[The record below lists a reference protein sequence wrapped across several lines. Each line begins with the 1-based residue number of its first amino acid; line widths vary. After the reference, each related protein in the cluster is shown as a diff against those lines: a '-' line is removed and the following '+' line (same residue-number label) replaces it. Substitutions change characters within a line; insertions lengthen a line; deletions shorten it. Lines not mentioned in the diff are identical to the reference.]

1 MDRLQFTYAG
11 RDHDRTRA
19 LRDGTVRPDS
29 IDLRFVDLR
38 VSEIFWRMARYAD
51 FDVAEMSLSTFI
63 LTREKK
69 TVDLV
74 AIPIF
79 PSRAFRHDMIFV
91 NTKAGIE
98 RPEDLKG
105 KRVGLPEYQ
114 MTAALWIRGLLQHE
128 HGVASQDIHWVRGP
142 HFAGH
147 PAEERVPW
155 IPPGIDLVSAPE
167 GRGIDDLLEQGE
179 IDALISAEAPLGFKR
194 KTGAI
199 RRLFP
204 EARAAAEDYWRRT
217 KIFPIMH
224 TVVIRRDVYE
234 ANRWVALSLF
244 KAFCQAKQLGYTA
257 IREGTL
263 RVSLPFLLDE
273 LEKQTEFFGP
283 DPWAY
288 GVEPARHVIETALEY
303 SMEQG
308 LSSKLWT
315 IEELFA
321 PETLHED
328 DPTTYYH

>member
-155 IPPGIDLVSAPE
+155 IPPGDRSRLGAGRAGDRRSAGARGDRRADIGGGSSGVQTQDGGDSATLSGGTGGGGRLLAPDQDLPDHAHGCDP
-167 GRGIDDLLEQGE
+167 
-179 IDALISAEAPLGFKR
+179 
-194 KTGAI
+194 T
-199 RRLFP
+199 RRLRG
-204 EARAAAEDYWRRT
+204 E
-217 KIFPIMH
+217 
-224 TVVIRRDVYE
+224 
-234 ANRWVALSLF
+234 SLGS
-244 KAFCQAKQLGYTA
+244 AK
-257 IREGTL
+257 
-263 RVSLPFLLDE
+263 SLQSVLP
-273 LEKQTEFFGP
+273 G
-283 DPWAY
+283 
-288 GVEPARHVIETALEY
+288 ETARIYGNTRGDSQSLAAV
-303 SMEQG
+303 
-308 LSSKLWT
+308 L
-315 IEELFA
+315 A
-321 PETLHED
+321 R
-328 DPTTYYH
+328 